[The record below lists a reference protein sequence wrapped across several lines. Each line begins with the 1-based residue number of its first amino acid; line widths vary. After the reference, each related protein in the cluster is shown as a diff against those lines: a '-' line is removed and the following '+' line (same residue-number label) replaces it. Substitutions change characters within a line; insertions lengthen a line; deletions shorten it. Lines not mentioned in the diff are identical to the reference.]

1 MKLHKKCLV
10 ITSLAIAIQHPS
22 IVWGMGKTDDPL
34 LSKTMGEIELLK
46 EGEADVAEWEI
57 DTWIGRDLQKFW
69 IKTEGEYAR
78 EENESEIESAQIELL
93 YSRTVSAYW
102 DQQFGI
108 RTDIEP
114 DNGRH
119 WLAFGYR
126 GTAPGFWEID
136 ANVYLGEE
144 SSAQFNVEIEK
155 ELMLT
160 QRWVITPE
168 FEFTANG
175 NTNRDFEEGSG
186 LDNVLFGVRLGY
198 ETKNRKFQPF
208 IGVEGKQ
215 FFGATKNIRK
225 TIGKDTNNLSVIAGI
240 HFWF

>member
-1 MKLHKKCLV
+1 MKLHNKLL
-10 ITSLAIAIQHPS
+10 INASLAIVFQQS
-22 IVWGMGKTDDPL
+22 SVVWGMGMTDDPL

-57 DTWIGRDLQKFW
+57 DTWIGRDFQKLW
-69 IKTEGEYAR
+69 IKTEGEYAS
-78 EENESEIESAQIELL
+78 EDGESEIESAQIELL
-93 YSRTVSAYW
+93 YGRTVSAYW

-126 GTAPGFWEID
+126 GLAPGFWEID

-144 SSAQFNVEIEK
+144 SSSQLNVEIEK

-168 FEFTANG
+168 FEFTING
-175 NTNRDFEEGSG
+175 NTNHDFEEGSG
-186 LDNVLFGVRLGY
+186 LDNVILGARIGY
-198 ETKNRKFQPF
+198 ETKNRKLQPF

-215 FFGATKNIRK
+215 FFGTTKNIRK
-225 TIGKDTNNLSVIAGI
+225 TLGKDTNNFSVIAGI

>member
-1 MKLHKKCLV
+1 MKPHKKLLV
-10 ITSLAIAIQHPS
+10 ITSLSIAFNYPS
-22 IVWGMGKTDDPL
+22 VAWAMGKTDDPVL
-34 LSKTMGEIELLK
+34 TKTMGEIELLK

-57 DTWIGRDLQKFW
+57 DTWIGRDFQKFW

-78 EENESEIESAQIELL
+78 EDGESEVESAQVELL

-108 RTDIEP
+108 RSDLEP

-126 GTAPGFWEID
+126 GTAPSFWEID

-144 SSAQFNVEIEK
+144 SSTQLNVEIEK

-168 FEFTANG
+168 IEFTING
-175 NTNRDFEEGSG
+175 KTNRDFAEGSG
-186 LDNVLFGVRLGY
+186 LDNVLLSIRLGY
-198 ETKNRKFQPF
+198 ETNNRKRQPF
-208 IGVEGKQ
+208 LGFEGKQ
-215 FFGATKNIRK
+215 FWGATKNIRK
-225 TIGKDTNNLSVIAGI
+225 TLGKDTDNFSVIAGI